1 LFAALSI
8 EMPLFKFIYEF
19 IKSKLLEQFREL
31 IEESVND
38 GDLHGILLTG
48 LSTDCVDLFQSYI
61 DKTDDV
67 QTISMAIVHTPYQ
80 SVIELNQV
88 KFWLN
93 SYRNL
98 LNRLKF
104 WEEK

>member
-1 LFAALSI
+1 
-8 EMPLFKFIYEF
+8 M
-19 IKSKLLEQFREL
+19 
-31 IEESVND
+31 NN
-38 GDLHGILLTG
+38 GDLHGVLLTG
-48 LSTDCVDLFQSYI
+48 LSMGCMDLFQSFI

-80 SVIELNQV
+80 TVIESDQV

-104 WEEK
+104 WEER